1 MIMNWEAIGT
11 IGEIVGSIA
20 VVISLIY
27 VSLQIRHANKQSE
40 LDALRYTWGEMHLFA
55 DKLSESLETAS
66 IVNRGRSSL
75 ESLDENEYLIFE
87 HIHHRLLSTIES
99 WHMQVTVTSQPGPY
113 LDNQLNNMA
122 EIIKGYM
129 SYPGTRELW
138 RSFRPYYQPIAELV
152 DKNLDSLKSGEI
164 NAG

>member
-1 MIMNWEAIGT
+1 MNWDAIGT

-20 VVISLIY
+20 VVISLAY

-40 LDALRYTWGEMHLFA
+40 LDALRYTWGEMHLLA
-55 DKLSESLETAS
+55 DKFSESLETAS
-66 IVNRGRSSL
+66 IITRGRRSL

-87 HIHHRLLSTIES
+87 HIHHRLLSTVES
-99 WHMQVTVTSQPGPY
+99 WHMQVTATSQPGPY

-122 EIIKGYM
+122 EVVKGYM

-138 RSFRPYYQPIAELV
+138 YSIRPYYYPIAEFV
-152 DKNLDSLKSGEI
+152 DRNLGSTKSENI
-164 NAG
+164 DVA